1 MKKKINYVS
10 LLLTIIIVGFTSCKK
25 SKNEEPAP
33 NNGSTPTGTLIFH
46 LHTYIDNNE
55 VDAYNIAYT
64 TDAGRQVSLSMAQFY
79 ISDIQLVKLDGSTYN
94 VDGKKMLKVL
104 EAETYL
110 IGDVPVGNY
119 KSVHF
124 KVGLDPVTNSMNPTS
139 SSDSI
144 LLNKPAMWFGSTAQ
158 PDGYVFLNVQGAIDT
173 TTDMTGTPIPFAF
186 KIGTNANYKQ
196 VTMSDKN
203 FSIINDQVE
212 YVHLR
217 IDYNRLFSGLQLN
230 QNSNLSVTTVLA
242 NAVAPAT
249 VISNNISAM
258 FSYE

>member
-10 LLLTIIIVGFTSCKK
+10 LLLAITIVGFVSCKK
-25 SKNEEPAP
+25 SKNEEPIP
-33 NNGSTPTGTLIFH
+33 NNAPIPTGTLMFH

-55 VDAYNIAYT
+55 VDAYNITYT
-64 TDAGRQVSLSMAQFY
+64 TDAGRQVSLSIAQFY
-79 ISDIQLVKLDGSTYN
+79 ISDIQLVKADGSIYN
-94 VDGKKMLKVL
+94 IVGKKILKVV

-110 IGDVPVGNY
+110 IGDIPVGNY
-119 KSVHF
+119 KSVRF
-124 KVGLDPVTNSMNPTS
+124 KVGLDPITNSMNPTS
-139 SSDSI
+139 TSDSI

-158 PDGYVFLNVQGAIDT
+158 SDGYVFLNVQGAIDT
-173 TTDMTGTPIPFAF
+173 TAEMTGTPIPFAF

-203 FSIINDQVE
+203 FSIIKDQVE

-217 IDYNRLFSGLQLN
+217 VDYNKLFSGLQLN
-230 QNSNLSVTTVLA
+230 QNSNLSVATALA
-242 NAVAPAT
+242 NTVAPAT
-249 VISNNISAM
+249 IVSDNISAM